1 MRLEVRRKPVSD
13 TGALSAAMLIS
24 DQLSIYRWEDFFNRK
39 RESQS
44 LALNDATWRANYG
57 NLAER
62 YNRLVAMY
70 NRLLADATKACDA
83 SERTITSQ
91 SLQIAELRAS
101 NDALW
106 EDKQKLLK
114 EKERVQSEPEM
125 DEILAN
131 IRRVIR
137 EDQAQNGL

>member
-1 MRLEVRRKPVSD
+1 MID
-13 TGALSAAMLIS
+13 TEDLNGAMLIS
-24 DQLSIYRWEDFFNRK
+24 RQLSTYRWHDFFDRMRADNA
-39 RESQS
+39 Q
-44 LALNDATWRANYG
+44 ALNDATWRANYG

-125 DEILAN
+125 DEILASL
-131 IRRVIR
+131 RRMVE
-137 EDQAQNGL
+137 EDQAKNGL

>member
-1 MRLEVRRKPVSD
+1 MIDSGD
-13 TGALSAAMLIS
+13 MNGAMLIS
-24 DQLSIYRWEDFFNRK
+24 SQLESYRWADFFDRMRADNA
-39 RESQS
+39 Q
-44 LALNDATWRANYG
+44 ALNDATWRANYG
-57 NLAER
+57 SLTEK

-70 NRLLADATKACDA
+70 NRLMADATKACDA

-125 DEILAN
+125 DEILASL
-131 IRRVIR
+131 RRMVE
-137 EDQAQNGL
+137 EDQAKNGL

>member
-1 MRLEVRRKPVSD
+1 MAD
-13 TGALSAAMLIS
+13 TGGLSGAMLIS
-24 DQLSIYRWEDFFNRK
+24 SQLSAYRWHDFFDRMRADNA
-39 RESQS
+39 Q
-44 LALNDATWRANYG
+44 AHNDATWRANYG

-125 DEILAN
+125 SEILADL
-131 IRRVIR
+131 RRMVE